1 MTPERFQQIE
11 ELYHAA
17 REGTAEQ
24 RAALLSQTD
33 PELRRE
39 VESLLAR
46 RAGGEF
52 LDRPAIQ
59 NAPQLLEDFTLT
71 DLAAGA
77 NLGPYRIESKL
88 GEGGM
93 GAVYRATDT
102 RLKRDV
108 AIKVLPD
115 FFAADAGRMARF
127 RREARVLASLNHPN
141 IAAIY
146 DVEQN
151 AIVMELVEG
160 TDLKGPVSVDTAI
173 AYARQMAA
181 GLEAAHERG
190 IIHRD
195 LKPANIKVT
204 PDGVVKLLDFGLATA
219 AEPEGAAYPAVSPTA
234 SPTRSLAMTQAGMI
248 MGTAAYMAP
257 EQARGDK
264 VDKRA
269 DIWAFG
275 VVLYEM
281 LTGGTLFAGATTS
294 DTLAAVLK
302 TEPDMSKI
310 PVRMRPVV
318 ERCLRKDPRV
328 RWRDIGDVRMA
339 LEEGLTNAPAPAAP
353 PPRRGVP
360 VWALAGAAVMVG
372 AVALWAP
379 WRTREPVD
387 QPLTRL
393 TVDLGPDAVKGP
405 NLTAAISPDGRR
417 LVFPVGSADG
427 KRQLATRLLE
437 QAQATVLPGTEN
449 GSDPFFS
456 PDSQWVGFFADGKL
470 KKISVQGGAPITLC
484 DGQRDSGASWGE
496 DGTIIAGLN
505 MHSPIARV
513 PAAGGM
519 PQRLFSVGK
528 GDLTHRWP
536 QILPGGLAVISTVS
550 PRGSGMEDASIEAMS
565 LSNGATKTL
574 VAEAYFGRYL
584 SAGRDRGYLV
594 YLHQGVL
601 FGVAFDPDRLE
612 LRSAP
617 VPLLEDVAA
626 NPTDGGG
633 QFDFSMAP
641 SGHGTLVYL
650 AGKQA
655 GQTWPVVWL
664 DSSGKTSPLI
674 ATPALYGEPR
684 FSPDG
689 RRLAVTMTT
698 SSGTNIFSYDLQRE
712 TMPQLTFGGHT
723 DVPVWTPDGKH
734 MVFLSGSDYKFWWM
748 RADGSGE
755 PQQIFESKNPIVPW
769 SFSPDGRR
777 LAYRESRSETG
788 IDIMTLPLDL
798 SDPDHPKA
806 GSPEPFLES
815 PSDKLVPMFS
825 PDGRWIAYR
834 SNESGRF
841 EVYVQPFPAARGG
854 KSQVSTG
861 GGLYGIWSNNGRE
874 LFYETLDYR
883 IMVVDYTVTGDS
895 FVPGKPRLWSE
906 KRLSYP
912 GNSNLALAPDGKRFA
927 VFPMP
932 EAEGLEKG
940 TVHVTFLQNF
950 IDELRR
956 RIPAGR

>member
-1 MTPERFQQIE
+1 MTPDRFQEIE

-24 RAALLSQTD
+24 RAALLAQAA

-39 VESLLAR
+39 IESLLAQR
-46 RAGGEF
+46 SGVEF

-59 NAPQLLEDFTLT
+59 NAPQLLEDSTLT
-71 DLAAGA
+71 GLAVGA

-102 RLKRDV
+102 RLNRDV
-108 AIKVLPD
+108 AIKVLPGS
-115 FFAADAGRMARF
+115 FAADAGRMARF
-127 RREARVLASLNHPN
+127 RREARVLASLNHTN

-146 DVEQN
+146 DIEEG

-204 PDGVVKLLDFGLATA
+204 HDGVVKLLDFGLATA
-219 AEPEGAAYPAVSPTA
+219 AEPEEAAYPAVSPTV
-234 SPTRSLAMTQAGMI
+234 SPTRSLSMTQTGMI

-281 LTGGTLFAGATTS
+281 LTGGRLFAGATTS

-302 TEPDMSKI
+302 TEPDLSKI
-310 PVRMRPVV
+310 PVQLRPVV
-318 ERCLRKDPRV
+318 ERCLRKDPRQ
-328 RWRDIGDVRMA
+328 RWRDIGDVRIA
-339 LEEGLTNAPAPAAP
+339 LEEVLTDVPDLPAPAP
-353 PPRRGVP
+353 RRSVLP
-360 VWALAGAAVMVG
+360 WALAGAGVIVG
-372 AVALWAP
+372 ALALWAP
-379 WRTREPVD
+379 WRRPVE

-393 TVDLGPDAVKGP
+393 SVDLGPDAMKGP

-417 LVFPVGSADG
+417 LVFPARSPNG
-427 KRQLATRLLE
+427 KQQLVTRLLE
-437 QAQATVLPGTEN
+437 QAQTTVLPGTEE

-484 DGQRDSGASWGE
+484 DTQRDSGASWGE
-496 DGTIIAGLN
+496 DGTITAALSLL
-505 MHSPIARV
+505 SPLSRV
-513 PAAGGM
+513 PAAGGN
-519 PQRLFSVGK
+519 PQRLTSLDK
-528 GDLTHRWP
+528 GDLTHGWP
-536 QILPGGLAVISTVS
+536 QVLPGGLAAIFTVS

-565 LSNGATKTL
+565 LSSGVTRTL
-574 VAEAYFGRYL
+574 VKEAYFGRYL
-584 SAGRDRGYLV
+584 PASRGRGYLV

-601 FGVAFDPDRLE
+601 FGVAFDPGRLE
-612 LRSAP
+612 LQSAP

-641 SGHGTLVYL
+641 SGHGTLVYS
-650 AGKQA
+650 AGKQT

-674 ATPALYGEPR
+674 ATPGLYGEPR

-689 RRLAVTMTT
+689 RRLAVSMST

-712 TMPQLTFGGHT
+712 TMTQLTFGGHA

-734 MVFLSGSDYKFWWM
+734 LVITSGSDYEIWWM
-748 RADGSGE
+748 RADGSGQ
-755 PQQIFESKNPIVPW
+755 PHRIFESKNTIVPW

-777 LAYRESRSETG
+777 LAYRESHSETG

-806 GSPEPFLES
+806 GSPEPFLQS
-815 PSDKLVPMFS
+815 PSEKLVPMFS

-841 EVYVQPFPAARGG
+841 EIYVQPFPAGRGG
-854 KSQVSTG
+854 KWQVSTG
-861 GGLYGIWSNNGRE
+861 GGLYGIWSDNGRE
-874 LFYETLDYR
+874 LFYETPDYR
-883 IMVVDYTVTGDS
+883 IMVVDYKVTGDS

-906 KRLSYP
+906 KQLSYP

-932 EAEGLEKG
+932 EADGLEKG
-940 TVHVTFLQNF
+940 TVHVTFLFNF
-950 IDELRR
+950 LDELRR

>member
-1 MTPERFQQIE
+1 MTPERFQKIE

-24 RAALLSQTD
+24 RAALLAQTD

-39 VESLLAR
+39 IESLLAQR
-46 RAGGEF
+46 GGGEF

-59 NAPQLLEDFTLT
+59 NAPQLLEDSTLT
-71 DLAAGA
+71 DLAVRG

-102 RLKRDV
+102 RLNRDV

-115 FFAADAGRMARF
+115 SFAADAGRMARF

-146 DVEQN
+146 DIEQG

-160 TDLKGPVSVDTAI
+160 ADLKGPISVDTAM

-204 PDGVVKLLDFGLATA
+204 PDGVVKLLDFGLAKA
-219 AEPEGAAYPAVSPTA
+219 AEPEGAAYPAVSPTV

-248 MGTAAYMAP
+248 LGTAAYMAP

-281 LTGGTLFAGATTS
+281 LTGGTLFAAATTS

-310 PVRMRPVV
+310 PAQVRPVV
-318 ERCLRKDPRV
+318 ERCLRKDPRR

-339 LEEGLTNAPAPAAP
+339 LEERLTDAPAPAVP
-353 PPRRGVP
+353 SPRRGVP
-360 VWALAGAAVMVG
+360 VWAVAGAVAFVG

-379 WRTREPVD
+379 WRARQPVE
-387 QPLTRL
+387 QPLIRL
-393 TVDLGPDAVKGP
+393 SVDLGPDAMKGL

-417 LVFPVGSADG
+417 LVFPTRSANG
-427 KRQLATRLLE
+427 KQQLATRLLE
-437 QAQATVLPGTEN
+437 QAQATVLPGTEE

-470 KKISVQGGAPITLC
+470 KKISVQGGAPMTLC
-484 DGQRDSGASWGE
+484 DSQRDSGASWGE
-496 DGTIIAGLN
+496 DGTIIAALSLL
-505 MHSPIARV
+505 SPLTRV

-519 PQRLFSVGK
+519 PQRVPSLDK
-528 GDLTHRWP
+528 GDVTHGWP
-536 QILPGGLAVISTVS
+536 QILPGGLAIISTVS
-550 PRGSGMEDASIEAMS
+550 PRGSGMEDASIEAMA
-565 LSNGATKTL
+565 LSSGATKTL

-584 SAGRDRGYLV
+584 PAGGGRGYLV

-601 FGVAFDPDRLE
+601 FGVAFNPVRLE
-612 LRSAP
+612 LQGVP
-617 VPLLEDVAA
+617 VPLVEDVAA
-626 NPTDGGG
+626 NSTDGGG

-650 AGKQA
+650 AGKQT

-664 DSSGKTSPLI
+664 DSSGKMSPLI
-674 ATPALYGEPR
+674 ATPSLYGEPR

-689 RRLAVTMTT
+689 RRLALTMTT

-712 TMPQLTFGGHT
+712 TMTQLTFGGHA

-734 MVFLSGSDYKFWWM
+734 MAFTSGNDYEIWWIH
-748 RADGSGE
+748 ADGSGE
-755 PQQIFESKNPIVPW
+755 PQRILEAKNPVVPW

-777 LAYRESRSETG
+777 LAYRESHSATG
-788 IDIMTLPLDL
+788 IDILTLPLDT
-798 SDPDHPKA
+798 SDPDHPKP
-806 GSPEPFLES
+806 GNPEPFLES

-841 EVYVQPFPAARGG
+841 EIYVQPFPAGRGG
-854 KSQVSTG
+854 KWQVSTG

-874 LFYETLDYR
+874 LFYETTDYR
-883 IMVVDYTVTGDS
+883 IMVVDYAVTGDS

-932 EAEGLEKG
+932 EAEGSEKG

-950 IDELRR
+950 LDELRR